1 MTSNLINHLVR
12 AAFLDVD
19 FYNEVEVDV
28 SVNKQVTVIVV
39 VANVLAGI
47 GAALATGSPAYLGA
61 VAGAITGLVGWI
73 VWSVI
78 ALFIGTRFL
87 GGTADF
93 GQMARVIGFAFTP
106 LVIGII
112 PWLGFVGAA
121 WALLAT
127 VIAVREGLDV
137 STPRAIVAMLPG
149 WFSWLLL
156 SLIVQGAVGFSET
169 NVWPL

>member
-1 MTSNLINHLVR
+1 MTPNPINHLVR

-28 SVNKQVTVIVV
+28 SLNKQVTVVV
-39 VANVLAGI
+39 VLANVLAGI

-61 VAGAITGLVGWI
+61 IAGAITGLVGWI
-73 VWSVI
+73 VWSAI

-127 VIAVREGLDV
+127 VIAIREGLDV

-169 NVWPL
+169 SVWPL

>member
-1 MTSNLINHLVR
+1 M
-12 AAFLDVD
+12 
-19 FYNEVEVDV
+19 
-28 SVNKQVTVIVV
+28 IVV

-121 WALLAT
+121 WALLAS
-127 VIAVREGLDV
+127 VIAIREGLDV